1 MSDRDAALDDT
12 IRRTA
17 AILGE
22 ALIRLLFPESNP
34 RLVDLS
40 ETESPHVTAG

>member
-1 MSDRDAALDDT
+1 MPDRDAALDDT

-17 AILGE
+17 AILAE
-22 ALIRLLFPESNP
+22 ALVRLLFPESTVRP
-34 RLVDLS
+34 VDLP